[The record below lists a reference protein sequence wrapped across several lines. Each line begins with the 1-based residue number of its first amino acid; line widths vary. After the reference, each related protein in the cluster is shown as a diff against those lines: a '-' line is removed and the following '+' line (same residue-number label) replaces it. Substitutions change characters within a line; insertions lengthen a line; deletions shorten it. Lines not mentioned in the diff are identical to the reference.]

1 MPTEEVRILSSGV
14 AAHAFAVKIP
24 AMFCLAGYVRPISPF
39 LLLTGLLLALPLQI
53 VAEENKPEQ
62 VAEMAFNEWKAGH
75 STNAIALISEA
86 IRTDP
91 KESRWWHL
99 RAQMNSLLGKRD
111 ATIDD
116 LGHALECEPRSRVL
130 LQGRAEELFKAGRIT
145 ESVRDF
151 DKVNEV
157 EPAFAPYNWQR
168 GIALYFAGRFADG
181 RKQFESHQ
189 TVNPHDVENAV
200 WHFLCTAR
208 ELDFSRAQARLIPI
222 DGDDRVPMTE
232 IHRLFGGQSTPE
244 KVLAEVA
251 IPADTIELTRQQRF
265 YAHLYLALY
274 FEVQGDAVRLASELK
289 SCQPLATQDD
299 FMSHVAR
306 VMAAKVKPEAWKPP
320 LLLIPEKSE
329 SSKPPTAQ

>member
-1 MPTEEVRILSSGV
+1 M
-14 AAHAFAVKIP
+14 A
-24 AMFCLAGYVRPISPF
+24 
-39 LLLTGLLLALPLQI
+39 
-53 VAEENKPEQ
+53 AEESKPDQ
-62 VAEMAFNEWKAGH
+62 IAEMAFKEWKAGH

-99 RAQMNSLLGKRD
+99 RAQMNSLLGKRE

-116 LGHALECEPRSRVL
+116 LGHALESEPRSRVL
-130 LQGRAEELFKAGRIT
+130 LQGRAEELFKAGRIA

-151 DKVNEV
+151 DKVIEV

-181 RKQFESHQ
+181 RKQFENHQ
-189 TVNPHDVENAV
+189 SVNPHDVENAV

-222 DGDDRVPMTE
+222 EGDERVPMTE
-232 IHRLFGGQSTPE
+232 IHQLFAGKSTPE
-244 KVLAEVA
+244 KVLAKVA
-251 IPADTIELTRQQRF
+251 IPAESPELTRQQQF

-274 FEVQGDAVRLASELK
+274 FEVRGDVVRLAAELK
-289 SCQPLATQDD
+289 ACQPLATQDD

-306 VMAAKVKPEAWKPP
+306 VLAAKVNPEAWKAP
-320 LLLIPEKSE
+320 LLIAPEKAD
-329 SSKPPTAQ
+329 SSKPQGAQ